1 MNQDKVE
8 KIINEIVEILN
19 GYNPEKII
27 LFGSRARKDFKS
39 NSDIDIAV
47 DLSLSFRE
55 ERKLKEKIDEI
66 SKLYSVD
73 LVFLPKINEDFK
85 TNILKEG
92 VILYEKK

>member
-8 KIINEIVEILN
+8 KIINEIVEILK

-73 LVFLPKINEDFK
+73 LVFLPKINNDFK